1 MKLVRNLLLPLI
13 IAAAA
18 STAFAAKEVNHA
30 QGLVKIG
37 TVSESTT
44 TTLSLSQLN
53 ASLAAKADKA
63 GASAYRIVS
72 AGGNN
77 SYFGSADIY
86 R

>member
-18 STAFAAKEVNHA
+18 SPAFAAKEVNHA

>member
-13 IAAAA
+13 IAAAV
-18 STAFAAKEVNHA
+18 SPAFAAKEVNHA
-30 QGLVKIG
+30 QELVKIG
-37 TVSESTT
+37 TVSESSG
-44 TTLSLSQLN
+44 TTLSLNQLN

-63 GASAYRIVS
+63 GASAYRIIS